1 MLVLSRKP
9 EQDFR
14 FPSLGV
20 VVRLLSV
27 KGRAARI
34 GIEAPDDISIIRGEV
49 APTIDNLP
57 VKPNDLTT
65 HEWKNRL
72 NEIKLG
78 LTLAQRNFELGN
90 LDEGQE
96 TLVQAI
102 HALSQVEAANSQR
115 NSVESEQLSTERENR
130 ILLVEDDPNELRL
143 LAGLLRLEGYDVST
157 ARDGDEAIDHLS
169 NFESIPDYVLLD
181 MRMPHRNG
189 PETVRWIRAQQAL
202 HSLPIYSVSAT
213 SPDEMGIEVGPDGV
227 NEWFPKP
234 LDPVELINRLHGAQT
249 TVA

>member
-14 FPSLGV
+14 FPSLGI

-34 GIEAPDDISIIRGEV
+34 GIEAPDEISIIRGEV
-49 APTIDNLP
+49 PQTSEHLTQKPANLSE
-57 VKPNDLTT
+57 
-65 HEWKNRL
+65 HQWKNRL

-78 LTLAQRNFELGN
+78 LTLAQRCFETGN
-90 LDEGQE
+90 AEEGQE
-96 TLVQAI
+96 ALLHAI
-102 HALSQVEAANSQR
+102 HALSQIEAANSR
-115 NSVESEQLSTERENR
+115 RIAEVNASVKSERQNR

-157 ARDGDEAIDHLS
+157 ACDGDEAIHSLRS
-169 NFESIPDYVLLD
+169 SEAIPDFVLLD

-189 PETVRWIRAQQAL
+189 PETVRWIRSQQAL
-202 HSLPIYSVSAT
+202 QSLPIYSVSAT
-213 SPDEMGIEVGPDGV
+213 SPDEMGVTIGPEGV

-234 LDPVELINRLHGAQT
+234 LDPVELINRLHDPQSTA
-249 TVA
+249 A